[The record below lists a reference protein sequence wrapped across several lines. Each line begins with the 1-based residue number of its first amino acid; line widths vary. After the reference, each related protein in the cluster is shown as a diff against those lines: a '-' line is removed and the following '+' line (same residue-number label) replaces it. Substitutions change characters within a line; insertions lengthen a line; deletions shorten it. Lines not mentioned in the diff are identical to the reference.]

1 MQNNNNP
8 GSKPAGR
15 KTDRTLYAVLACMLV
30 IIVVLIILL
39 LRSCPGGDRHIMTD
53 YDIDPNASIGQL
65 EGKTPEEIQA
75 ELNRIVE
82 EGMFN
87 ISINATPV
95 FNNGTAAGSLKIEN
109 IPANHYNMKVKITLD
124 STGEVIYQSGII
136 EPNHHIENAP
146 LDVPLPKGTHAATAT
161 FTAIDPE
168 TNAAMGYAAARIT
181 ILVEN

>member
-1 MQNNNNP
+1 MQNN
-8 GSKPAGR
+8 KPN
-15 KTDRTLYAVLACMLV
+15 KTASEKNKDRTLYAVLACMII
-30 IIVVLIILL
+30 IIVILIILL
-39 LRSCPGGDRHIMTD
+39 LRSCPGGEKHIVTD
-53 YDIDPNASIGQL
+53 YDRDPNASIGQL
-65 EGKTPEEIQA
+65 EGKTAEEIQA
-75 ELNRIVE
+75 ELNRIVQ

-95 FNNGTAAGSLKIEN
+95 FPNGSAAGSLKIEN

-124 STGEVIYQSGII
+124 KTGEVIYQSGII

-161 FTAIDPE
+161 FTAYEPG
-168 TNAAMGYAAARIT
+168 TNAVMGHAAAKIT